1 MAAPWEYG
9 RKVFSGAIAE
19 HEELITIKGRMAT
32 MEQQLYQAVEEANK
46 ANIKLEQ
53 QVSYME
59 ENMRQLEESL
69 NKEMSSSYRKGMV
82 KGSTIGFVIGFGVGI
97 LVSN

>member
-32 MEQQLYQAVEEANK
+32 MEQQLYEAVEEANK

-59 ENMRQLEESL
+59 ENMRQLEENL
-69 NKEMSSSYRKGMV
+69 NKEMSSSYRKGIV